1 MVLDY
6 SIFSSSFFLSTLFS
20 TGWCCASVHRKFT
33 WMIEVLKK
41 TSSPEAIDG
50 AAFDIEGLKATDYHD
65 LFRTMRMHWNNTV
78 ALVKGNQVLRWYFGS
93 ELSPL
98 VS

>member
-1 MVLDY
+1 
-6 SIFSSSFFLSTLFS
+6 FFLSTLFS